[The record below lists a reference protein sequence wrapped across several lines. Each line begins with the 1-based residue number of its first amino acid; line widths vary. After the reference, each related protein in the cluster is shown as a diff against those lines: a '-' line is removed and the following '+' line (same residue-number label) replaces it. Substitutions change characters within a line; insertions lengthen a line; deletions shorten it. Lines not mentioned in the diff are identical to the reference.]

1 MAQFTERAQGRINP
15 LLIFVLWAVG
25 FGGTYG
31 LYRAG
36 LFPGGL
42 NNVFH
47 EGGWGMW
54 MIMAVFVITVII
66 AVDSTAYLLRAT
78 VDARAFVG
86 QLGGLLAQGN
96 VNAALQLCDGTNRPL
111 ARIIGA
117 GLAKS
122 ADGPHGVQ
130 AAMDEEAYSEM
141 PRIEK
146 RTGYLAMMGNV
157 ATLTGLF
164 GTIIGLIKSFKG
176 VSKEASADKATLL
189 AAGISEAMNCTAF
202 GLLTGISALLAY
214 SILNG
219 KTQALMDEINYLTLR
234 GFRMWRAAAGGAH
247 QELERRPIKAPG
259 PHLMHHVGLG
269 KGHGGKGGHSKKK
282 STFASLQL
290 TPMIDMFIV
299 VLIFLLMTF
308 SASGEIL
315 FVTKDIKLP
324 FADKVEKL
332 DRAPVVA
339 ISFPEN
345 DPAGGVVTLDGHEV
359 STAREL
365 KDDESPDWKIAK
377 LTEQLEVKKH
387 NWKLTNPDKQ
397 FPGEVIVQADQNVD
411 FKIIKKVM
419 YSCGLAGYSNVH
431 FAVTQKAKQEA
442 GG

>member
-1 MAQFTERAQGRINP
+1 MFH
-15 LLIFVLWAVG
+15 FVGEA
-25 FGGTYG
+25 F
-31 LYRAG
+31 R
-36 LFPGGL
+36 
-42 NNVFH
+42 

-54 MIMAVFVITVII
+54 PILGILVVSLII
-66 AVDSTAYLLRAT
+66 AIERVYYLIFRAT
-78 VDARAFVG
+78 LESHDFML
-86 QLGGLLAQGN
+86 QLGSMLQSGNLAGAIGFCSQT
-96 VNAALQLCDGTNRPL
+96 DKPL

-117 GLAKS
+117 GLSKS
-122 ADGPHGVQ
+122 AEGEHRVL
-130 AAMDEEAYSEM
+130 AAMDEAAYTEL

-146 RTGYLAMMGNV
+146 RTGYLALMGNV
-157 ATLTGLF
+157 ATLAGLL
-164 GTIIGLIKSFKG
+164 GTITGLIKSFKG
-176 VSKEASADKATLL
+176 VSNQQAADKATLL

-202 GLLTGISALLAY
+202 GLLTGIGALLAY
-214 SILNG
+214 SVLNG
-219 KTQALMDEINYLTLR
+219 KTQQLLDDINHMALRSM
-234 GFRMWRAAAGGAH
+234 RMWRMANPGSAQTDH
-247 QELERRPIKAPG
+247 RPIVAPA
-259 PHLMHHVGLG
+259 PHLMHHVGL
-269 KGHGGKGGHSKKK
+269 KKGGKSGGHKKK

-308 SASGEIL
+308 SATGEIL

-324 FADKVEKL
+324 FADRVEKL
-332 DRAPVVA
+332 DRAPVIA

-345 DPAGGVVTLDGHEV
+345 DPAGGVVTLDGSEV

-365 KDDESPDWKIAK
+365 KEDDSPDWKIAK
-377 LTEQLEVKKH
+377 LSEQLEVKKH

-431 FAVTQKAKQEA
+431 FAVTQKVAKKE

>member
-1 MAQFTERAQGRINP
+1 MIHSIGEAFK
-15 LLIFVLWAVG
+15 
-25 FGGTYG
+25 
-31 LYRAG
+31 
-36 LFPGGL
+36 
-42 NNVFH
+42 

-54 MIMAVFVITVII
+54 PILAILLISLAITIERVL
-66 AVDSTAYLLRAT
+66 YLTRASF
-78 VDARAFVG
+78 DARTFMA
-86 QLGGLLAQGN
+86 QLGSLLQSGNIPGAVGLCQ
-96 VNAALQLCDGTNRPL
+96 QTDKPL
-111 ARIIGA
+111 ARILGA
-117 GLAKS
+117 GFARS
-122 ADGPHGVQ
+122 NEGIHRVQ
-130 AAMDEEAYSEM
+130 TAMDEAAYGEM

-146 RTGYLAMMGNV
+146 RTGYLALMGNI
-157 ATLTGLF
+157 ATLTGLL
-164 GTIIGLIKSFKG
+164 GTILGLIKSFRG
-176 VSKEASADKATLL
+176 VSKEAAADKATLL

-214 SILNG
+214 SVLNG
-219 KTQALMDEINYLTLR
+219 KTQSMLDEINHLSLSA
-234 GFRMWRAAAGGAH
+234 FRMWRAAAGAGGEH
-247 QELERRPIKAPG
+247 QVRKPITSPA
-259 PHLMHHVGLG
+259 PHLMHHLMVG
-269 KGHGGKGGHSKKK
+269 KKKGGHGHKK

-332 DRAPVVA
+332 DRAPVIAV
-339 ISFPEN
+339 SFPEG
-345 DPAGGVVTLDGHEV
+345 DPAGGVVTLDGSEV

-365 KDDESPDWKIAK
+365 REDDSPDWKIAK

-431 FAVTQKAKQEA
+431 FAVTQKTGKSGET
-442 GG
+442 

>member
-1 MAQFTERAQGRINP
+1 ME
-15 LLIFVLWAVG
+15 
-25 FGGTYG
+25 
-31 LYRAG
+31 
-36 LFPGGL
+36 LFHKAAEA
-42 NNVFH
+42 FK

-54 MIMAVFVITVII
+54 PILGILIVTLVIAIERAIFLTKASMDAHGFIATLGQMIRSGNLSGAVSYCTETNKPLSRIMA
-66 AVDSTAYLLRAT
+66 
-78 VDARAFVG
+78 
-86 QLGGLLAQGN
+86 
-96 VNAALQLCDGTNRPL
+96 
-111 ARIIGA
+111 A
-117 GLAKS
+117 GLSHA
-122 ADGPHGVQ
+122 HEGVHRVQ
-130 AAMDEEAYSEM
+130 TAMDEVGYREV

-146 RTGYLAMMGNV
+146 RTGYLALLGNI
-157 ATLTGLF
+157 ATLTGLL
-164 GTIIGLIKSFKG
+164 GTILGLIKSFKG
-176 VSKEASADKATLL
+176 VSNQAAADKATLL

-219 KTQALMDEINYLTLR
+219 KTQGLIDEINHMSLR
-234 GFRMWRAAAGGAH
+234 AFRIWRATTVTGQEPYNRVPIAAPA
-247 QELERRPIKAPG
+247 A
-259 PHLMHHVGLG
+259 HLMQHVGLG
-269 KGHGGKGGHSKKK
+269 KHGGKKHGRHKK

-332 DRAPVVA
+332 ERAPVVA
-339 ISFPEN
+339 ISYPEN
-345 DPAGGVVTLDGHEV
+345 DPAGGVVTLDGFEV
-359 STAREL
+359 STAKEL
-365 KDDESPDWKIAK
+365 RDDDSQDWKIAK

-387 NWKLTNPDKQ
+387 NWKLTNQDKQ

-431 FAVTQKAKQEA
+431 FAVTQKVA
-442 GG
+442 GKEG